1 MSKSIRL
8 LVGLGNPDARDART
22 RHNAGFWFADAV
34 AARWGGSFRSQAN
47 FFGEIADCQVGGQ
60 RLRVLKPM
68 TYMNNSGRAVAAVA
82 HFYKLESEAILIAH
96 DDIDLPPGTVRLKR
110 GGGHGGHN
118 GLRDIIPQ
126 LGSSDF
132 ARLRIGVG
140 HPGHKSA
147 VVGYV
152 LKSAPAD
159 EQRAIEESLDLAIDH
174 FPDIVAGR
182 FAAVMNSMHQRSRE
196 QDGGGEQG
204 PNGL

>member
-1 MSKSIRL
+1 MSKPIRL

-22 RHNAGFWFADAV
+22 RHNAGFWLADAV
-34 AARWGGSFRSQAN
+34 AARWGGSFRSQSG
-47 FFGEIADCQVGGQ
+47 FFGDVADCQVGGE
-60 RLRVLKPM
+60 RLRMLKPT
-68 TYMNNSGRAVAAVA
+68 TYMNRSGRAVAAMA
-82 HFYKLESEAILIAH
+82 NFYKIETDEILIAH

-126 LGSSDF
+126 LGADF

-140 HPGHKSA
+140 HPGDKNA
-147 VVGYV
+147 VVGFV

-159 EQRAIEESLDLAIDH
+159 EQRAIDEAIDAALTE

-182 FAAVMNSMHQRSRE
+182 FQIAMNRLHQKPPAAE
-196 QDGGGEQG
+196 PE
-204 PNGL
+204 PEAE